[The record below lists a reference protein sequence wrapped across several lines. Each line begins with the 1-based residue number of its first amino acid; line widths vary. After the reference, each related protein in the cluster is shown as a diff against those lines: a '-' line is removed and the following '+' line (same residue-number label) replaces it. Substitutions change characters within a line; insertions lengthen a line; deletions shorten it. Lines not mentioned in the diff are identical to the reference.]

1 MRATAVVLHG
11 FPHMWYGTWKEEAS
25 GERGDTLASGQP
37 EIILTD
43 TPGELLQVDA
53 LAYPEDTYLVVD
65 PYSPLRAVETPF
77 SNLVAEAEA
86 ILPRPV
92 GEIIPVCIPE
102 VAAARVFQLV
112 LLDLNEPRPC
122 RSRVV
127 EKTLRR
133 LIREAAD
140 LGVRHLGLDR
150 FELLEP
156 CISAYR
162 LISCLL
168 GETARLAS
176 SGVLPPD
183 ALTFALHHPAALRHY
198 EVAVAHLPGR

>member
-1 MRATAVVLHG
+1 MALLLHG
-11 FPHMWYGTWKEEAS
+11 LPLCGGDLETRS
-25 GERGDTLASGQP
+25 ERRGGDSLARRQP

-43 TPGELLQVDA
+43 TPGEQLQADA
-53 LAYPEDTYLVVD
+53 LAYPEDTFLVVD
-65 PYSPLRAVETPF
+65 PYSPVRAMEVPF

-86 ILPRPV
+86 MLPRPV
-92 GEIIPVCIPE
+92 GEIIPACVPE
-102 VAAARVFQLV
+102 VAAARVFRLV
-112 LLDLNEPRPC
+112 LLDFNEPRPC
-122 RSRVV
+122 RRSRVV

-133 LIREAAD
+133 LIREVAD

-162 LISCLL
+162 LLSCVLR
-168 GETARLAS
+168 ETTRLDS

-183 ALTFALHHPAALRHY
+183 TITFALHRQAALRHY
-198 EVAVAHLPGR
+198 KVALAHLPGR

>member
-1 MRATAVVLHG
+1 VAHR
-11 FPHMWYGTWKEEAS
+11 
-25 GERGDTLASGQP
+25 QP
-37 EIILTD
+37 EIIITD

-53 LAYPEDTYLVVD
+53 LAYPEDTFLVVD

-77 SNLVAEAEA
+77 AAVVAEAEA

-92 GEIIPVCIPE
+92 GEIIPACVPE
-102 VAAARVFQLV
+102 VAAARLFRLV
-112 LLDLNEPRPC
+112 ILDLNEPRPC
-122 RSRVV
+122 RTRVV
-127 EKTLRR
+127 ETTLRR
-133 LIREAAD
+133 LIREVAD

-168 GETARLAS
+168 GETARLGS
-176 SGVLPPD
+176 SGVPALD
-183 ALTFALHHPAALRHY
+183 TLTFALHHPAAVRHY
-198 EVAVAHLPGR
+198 QVALANLPGR

>member
-1 MRATAVVLHG
+1 LTR
-11 FPHMWYGTWKEEAS
+11 
-25 GERGDTLASGQP
+25 GQP

-77 SNLVAEAEA
+77 SDLVAEAEA
-86 ILPRPV
+86 LLPRPV
-92 GEIIPVCIPE
+92 GEIIPACVPE
-102 VAAARVFQLV
+102 VAAARLFRLV
-112 LLDLNEPRPC
+112 LLDFNEPRPC

-127 EKTLRR
+127 ETTLRR
-133 LIREAAD
+133 LIREVAD
-140 LGVRHLGLDR
+140 LGLRHLGLDR

-168 GETARLAS
+168 GETARLDS
-176 SGVLPPD
+176 SGVLPL
-183 ALTFALHHPAALRHY
+183 ATLTFGLHHPAALRHY
-198 EVAVAHLPGR
+198 QLAVAHLPGR

>member
-1 MRATAVVLHG
+1 MARR
-11 FPHMWYGTWKEEAS
+11 P
-25 GERGDTLASGQP
+25 P

-65 PYSPLRAVETPF
+65 PYSPLRAMETPF
-77 SNLVAEAEA
+77 SNVVAEAEA

-92 GEIIPVCIPE
+92 GEIISAGVPE
-102 VAAARVFQLV
+102 VAAARLFRLV
-112 LLDLNEPRPC
+112 LLDLNESRPC

-127 EKTLRR
+127 ETTLRR
-133 LIREAAD
+133 LIREVAD
-140 LGVRHLGLDR
+140 LGARHLGLDR

-162 LISCLL
+162 LIFCLL
-168 GETARLAS
+168 DETARLDS
-176 SGVLPPD
+176 SGALPPD
-183 ALTFALHHPAALRHY
+183 ILTFALHHPAALRHY
-198 EVAVAHLPGR
+198 QVALAHLPGR

>member
-1 MRATAVVLHG
+1 VLR
-11 FPHMWYGTWKEEAS
+11 P
-25 GERGDTLASGQP
+25 RP

-65 PYSPLRAVETPF
+65 PYSPLRATEAPF
-77 SNLVAEAEA
+77 ANVVAEAEA
-86 ILPRPV
+86 SLPRSV
-92 GEIIPVCIPE
+92 GEIIPACVPE
-102 VAAARVFQLV
+102 VAAARLFRLV

-127 EKTLRR
+127 ETTLRR
-133 LIREAAD
+133 LIREVAD

-168 GETARLAS
+168 DETARLDS
-176 SGVLPPD
+176 SGMLP
-183 ALTFALHHPAALRHY
+183 AETLTFALHHPAALRHY
-198 EVAVAHLPGR
+198 QVAVAHLPGR

>member
-1 MRATAVVLHG
+1 MGLRFVVGDL
-11 FPHMWYGTWKEEAS
+11 ERR
-25 GERGDTLASGQP
+25 GEWRGGVSVPCRQP

-43 TPGELLQVDA
+43 TPGELLHVEA

-65 PYSPLRAVETPF
+65 PYSPVRGMETPF
-77 SNLVAEAEA
+77 SDLVAEAEA

-92 GEIIPVCIPE
+92 GEIIPACVPE
-102 VAAARVFQLV
+102 VAAARLFRLV
-112 LLDLNEPRPC
+112 LLDLGDPRPC

-127 EKTLRR
+127 ETTLRR
-133 LIREAAD
+133 LIREVAD

-168 GETARLAS
+168 GETARLDS
-176 SGVLPPD
+176 SGVHPPET
-183 ALTFALHHPAALRHY
+183 LTFALHHPAALRHY
-198 EVAVAHLPGR
+198 RVAVANLPGR

>member
-1 MRATAVVLHG
+1 MGTHFVVGDL
-11 FPHMWYGTWKEEAS
+11 ERR
-25 GERGDTLASGQP
+25 GEWRGGVSVACRQP
-37 EIILTD
+37 EILITG

-65 PYSPLRAVETPF
+65 PYSPLRVVETPF
-77 SNLVAEAEA
+77 SDLVAEAEA

-92 GEIIPVCIPE
+92 GEIIPACVPE
-102 VAAARVFQLV
+102 VAAARLFRLV
-112 LLDLNEPRPC
+112 LLDLSEPRPC

-127 EKTLRR
+127 ETTLRR
-133 LIREAAD
+133 LIREVAE

-168 GETARLAS
+168 GETARLDS
-176 SGVLPPD
+176 SGGLPPD
-183 ALTFALHHPAALRHY
+183 TLSFAFQRPAALRHY
-198 EVAVAHLPGR
+198 QVAVAHLPGR

>member
-1 MRATAVVLHG
+1 MGVRFVIGGLKRRSE
-11 FPHMWYGTWKEEAS
+11 W
-25 GERGDTLASGQP
+25 RGGDSMARRRP

-43 TPGELLQVDA
+43 SPGELLQVDA

-65 PYSPLRAVETPF
+65 PYSPLRAMETPF
-77 SNLVAEAEA
+77 SDLVAEAEA

-92 GEIIPVCIPE
+92 GEIIPACVPE
-102 VAAARVFQLV
+102 VAAARLFRLV

-122 RSRVV
+122 RSRIV
-127 EKTLRR
+127 ETTLCR
-133 LIREAAD
+133 LIRELAD
-140 LGVRHLGLDR
+140 LGVRHLALDR

-168 GETARLAS
+168 GATARLDS

-183 ALTFALHHPAALRHY
+183 TLTFALHHPAALRHY
-198 EVAVAHLPGR
+198 QVAVAHLPGR

>member
-1 MRATAVVLHG
+1 M
-11 FPHMWYGTWKEEAS
+11 
-25 GERGDTLASGQP
+25 
-37 EIILTD
+37 IND

-65 PYSPLRAVETPF
+65 PYSPLRAVEKPF
-77 SNLVAEAEA
+77 SDLVAEAEA

-92 GEIIPVCIPE
+92 GEIIPACVPE
-102 VAAARVFQLV
+102 VAAATVFRLV

-127 EKTLRR
+127 ETPLRR
-133 LIREAAD
+133 LIRDVAD
-140 LGVRHLGLDR
+140 LGVRHLGFDR

-156 CISAYR
+156 YISAYR
-162 LISCLL
+162 IISCLL

-183 ALTFALHHPAALRHY
+183 TLTFALHHPAALRHY
-198 EVAVAHLPGR
+198 QVAVANLPGR

>member
-1 MRATAVVLHG
+1 MAR
-11 FPHMWYGTWKEEAS
+11 
-25 GERGDTLASGQP
+25 RQP
-37 EIILTD
+37 KIILTD
-43 TPGELLQVDA
+43 TPGEHLQADA

-65 PYSPLRAVETPF
+65 PYSPVRAMEAPF
-77 SNLVAEAEA
+77 SNVLAEAEA

-92 GEIIPVCIPE
+92 GEIIPACVPE
-102 VAAARVFQLV
+102 VVAARVFRLV

-122 RSRVV
+122 RNRVV
-127 EKTLRR
+127 EKTMRR
-133 LIREAAD
+133 LIREMAD

-162 LISCLL
+162 LLSCLL
-168 GETARLAS
+168 RETTRLDS

-183 ALTFALHHPAALRHY
+183 TITFALHHPAALRHY
-198 EVAVAHLPGR
+198 QVALAHLPGR

>member
-1 MRATAVVLHG
+1 MAHR
-11 FPHMWYGTWKEEAS
+11 
-25 GERGDTLASGQP
+25 QP

-65 PYSPLRAVETPF
+65 PYSPLRAMETPF
-77 SNLVAEAEA
+77 SNVVAEAEA

-92 GEIIPVCIPE
+92 GEILSACVPE
-102 VAAARVFQLV
+102 VAASRLFRLV

-127 EKTLRR
+127 ETTLRR
-133 LIREAAD
+133 LIREVAD
-140 LGVRHLGLDR
+140 LDVRHLALDR

-168 GETARLAS
+168 DETARLDS

-183 ALTFALHHPAALRHY
+183 TLTFALHHPAALRHY
-198 EVAVAHLPGR
+198 QVAVAHLPGR